1 MLIIRAVLFSLQE
14 NFIYNKSDPD
24 VNFYQN
30 NVSNVEANY
39 FLMTEV
45 KSSLANFDQNT
56 FSALHLNNR
65 SMKKTFEEFLSKI
78 FNSSAKM

>member
-1 MLIIRAVLFSLQE
+1 MNNESH
-14 NFIYNKSDPD
+14 PD

-45 KSSLANFDQNT
+45 KSSLKPFDTNV
-56 FSALHLNNR
+56 FSVLNLNITR
-65 SMKKTFEEFLSKI
+65 M
-78 FNSSAKM
+78 

>member
-1 MLIIRAVLFSLQE
+1 MQFKSNFECLLFDPFFLQE
-14 NFIYNKSDPD
+14 NFMNNESHPD

-45 KSSLANFDQNT
+45 KSSLKPFDTNV
-56 FSALHLNNR
+56 FSVLNLNIT
-65 SMKKTFEEFLSKI
+65 SM
-78 FNSSAKM
+78 